1 MSVSSSFIS
10 LRVPLNSFRGISAS
24 LCLTWALSKTG
35 SQPWSKDWQVQSFVG
50 PLRTTIL
57 QSRVP
62 GEIVFVVIPQVPHL
76 AIWLWDFLTWSFW
89 SRRVGLRA
97 LPDFMI
103 KYWARQ
109 RQPSPANKG
118 L

>member
-1 MSVSSSFIS
+1 MSASSSFIF
-10 LRVPLNSFRGISAS
+10 LRAPPKSFRDTSGS

-35 SQPWSKDWQVQSFVG
+35 SHPWSKDSQVQSFVA
-50 PLRTTIL
+50 PLRTTTL
-57 QSRVP
+57 QSPVP
-62 GEIVFVVIPQVPHL
+62 GEIVFVAIPRVPHL

-89 SRRVGLRA
+89 SRRIGLRP
-97 LPDFMI
+97 LLDFMI

-109 RQPSPANKG
+109 RQLSPANKG